1 MAAKMPTPILVR
13 PMRHASRSIISHS
26 DRRRSAWMTSG
37 STSSESLTLISGVL
51 IAGPSSVVG

>member
-13 PMRHASRSIISHS
+13 PMRHASRRVISHS
-26 DRRRSAWMTSG
+26 EWRRSAWTTGG